1 MKKLLLLFAAAL
13 LATAINAQQGNGG
26 SVINSNRTVIYSA
39 DASKLT
45 KGKVTFAQGSSDK
58 ITMPV
63 YKRVAT
69 TPLNFGPEASIGSFT
84 VYFDADRCQM
94 VLQNNCNQPIM
105 VKVLWTDGTAQGY
118 SRVRAGANQTGY
130 NDLWKGF
137 RGKSIY
143 LKNARMRKCAG
154 IGHDN

>member
-13 LATAINAQQGNGG
+13 LATAANAQLENGG
-26 SVINSNRTVIYSA
+26 SVMNNSIMYTT
-39 DASKLT
+39 DPSKLT

-63 YKRVAT
+63 YKRLVVAD
-69 TPLNFGPEASIGSFT
+69 NFGPEASIGSFT

-105 VKVLWTDGTAQGY
+105 VKVSWNDGTTQGNV
-118 SRVRAGANQTGY
+118 RVSAGANQTGY
-130 NDLWKGF
+130 YDMWKGLLD
-137 RGKSIY
+137 KSIY
-143 LKNARMRKCAG
+143 LKYARMRKCAG
-154 IGHDN
+154 IGHDD

>member
-13 LATAINAQQGNGG
+13 LATAANAQQENGG
-26 SVINSNRTVIYSA
+26 SVMNNSIMYST
-39 DASKLT
+39 DPSKLT

-63 YKRVAT
+63 FKRVVVAD
-69 TPLNFGPEASIGSFT
+69 NFGPEASIGSFT
-84 VYFDADRCQM
+84 VYFDADNSRM

-105 VKVLWTDGTAQGY
+105 VKVSWNDGTTHGNA
-118 SRVRAGANQTGY
+118 RVSAGANQTGY
-130 NDLWKGF
+130 YDMWKGF

-143 LKNARMRKCAG
+143 LEYARMRKCAG
-154 IGHDN
+154 IGHDD

>member
-13 LATAINAQQGNGG
+13 LATAANAQQGNGG
-26 SVINSNRTVIYSA
+26 SVMYSNRTVMYSA

-63 YKRVAT
+63 YKRLVVAD
-69 TPLNFGPEASIGSFT
+69 NFGPEASIGSFT

-105 VKVLWTDGTAQGY
+105 VKVSWNDCTTRGNV
-118 SRVRAGANQTGY
+118 RVSACANQTGY
-130 NDLWKGF
+130 YDMWKGLLD
-137 RGKSIY
+137 KSIY
-143 LKNARMRKCAG
+143 LKYARMRKCAG
-154 IGHDN
+154 IGHDD

>member
-1 MKKLLLLFAAAL
+1 MKKLFLLFAAAL

-26 SVINSNRTVIYSA
+26 AVMNSNHTVMYSA

-63 YKRVAT
+63 YKRLVVAD
-69 TPLNFGPEASIGSFT
+69 NFGPEASIGSFT

-105 VKVLWTDGTAQGY
+105 VKVSWNDGTTHGGIV
-118 SRVRAGANQTGY
+118 RVSAGANQTGY
-130 NDLWKGF
+130 NDMLKRF

-143 LKNARMRKCAG
+143 LEYARMRKCAG
-154 IGHDN
+154 IGHDK

>member
-26 SVINSNRTVIYSA
+26 SVINNNRTVIYSA

-69 TPLNFGPEASIGSFT
+69 APDTFGPEASIGSFT

-105 VKVLWTDGTAQGY
+105 VKVSWNDGTTRGNV
-118 SRVRAGANQTGY
+118 RVSAGANQTGY
-130 NDLWKGF
+130 YDMWKGLLD
-137 RGKSIY
+137 KSIY
-143 LKNARMRKCAG
+143 LKYARMRKCAG
-154 IGHDN
+154 IGHDE

>member
-69 TPLNFGPEASIGSFT
+69 APDTFGPEASIGSFT
-84 VYFDADRCQM
+84 VYFDADNSHM
-94 VLQNNCNQPIM
+94 VLQNNCNKPIM
-105 VKVLWTDGTAQGY
+105 VRVGWHENNTQGTV
-118 SRVRAGANQTGY
+118 RVRAGAYQTTHKIMSRELIGHNIKLSY
-130 NDLWKGF
+130 V
-137 RGKSIY
+137 
-143 LKNARMRKCAG
+143 RMRKCDG
-154 IGHDN
+154 IGHDR

>member
-26 SVINSNRTVIYSA
+26 SVMNSNRTVMYSA

-63 YKRVAT
+63 YKRLVVAD
-69 TPLNFGPEASIGSFT
+69 NFGPEASIGSFT

-105 VKVLWTDGTAQGY
+105 VKVSWNDGTTRGNV
-118 SRVRAGANQTGY
+118 RVSAGANQTGY
-130 NDLWKGF
+130 YDMWKGLL
-137 RGKSIY
+137 GKSIY
-143 LKNARMRKCAG
+143 LKYARMRKCAG
-154 IGHDN
+154 IGHDE

>member
-26 SVINSNRTVIYSA
+26 SVINNNRTVIYSA

-63 YKRVAT
+63 FKRLVVAD
-69 TPLNFGPEASIGSFT
+69 NFGPEASIGSFT

-154 IGHDN
+154 IGNDD

>member
-13 LATAINAQQGNGG
+13 LATAANAQLENGG
-26 SVINSNRTVIYSA
+26 SVMNNSIMYST
-39 DASKLT
+39 DPSKLT

-63 YKRVAT
+63 YKRLVVAD
-69 TPLNFGPEASIGSFT
+69 NFGPEASIGSFT

-105 VKVLWTDGTAQGY
+105 VKVSWNDGTTQGNV
-118 SRVRAGANQTGY
+118 RVSAGANQTGY
-130 NDLWKGF
+130 YDMWKGLL
-137 RGKSIY
+137 GKSIY
-143 LKNARMRKCAG
+143 LKYARMRKCAG
-154 IGHDN
+154 IGHDE

>member
-13 LATAINAQQGNGG
+13 LATAANAQLENGG
-26 SVINSNRTVIYSA
+26 SVMNNSIMYTT
-39 DASKLT
+39 DPSKLT

-63 YKRVAT
+63 YKRLVVAD
-69 TPLNFGPEASIGSFT
+69 NFGPEASIGSFT

-105 VKVLWTDGTAQGY
+105 VKVSWNDGTTQGNV
-118 SRVRAGANQTGY
+118 RVSAGANQTGY
-130 NDLWKGF
+130 YDMWKGLL
-137 RGKSIY
+137 GKSIY
-143 LKNARMRKCAG
+143 LKYARMRKCAG
-154 IGHDN
+154 IGHDE

>member
-26 SVINSNRTVIYSA
+26 SVMNNNRTVMYSA
-39 DASKLT
+39 DASKPT

-69 TPLNFGPEASIGSFT
+69 APDTFGPEASIGSFT

-105 VKVLWTDGTAQGY
+105 VKVSWNDGTTHGNA
-118 SRVRAGANQTGY
+118 RVSAGANQTGY
-130 NDLWKGF
+130 YDMWKGLLD
-137 RGKSIY
+137 KSIY
-143 LKNARMRKCAG
+143 LKYARMRKYAG
-154 IGHDN
+154 IGHDD

>member
-26 SVINSNRTVIYSA
+26 SVMNNNRTVMYSA

-63 YKRVAT
+63 FKRVVVAD
-69 TPLNFGPEASIGSFT
+69 NFGPEASIGSFT

-105 VKVLWTDGTAQGY
+105 VKVSWNDGTTRGNV
-118 SRVRAGANQTGY
+118 RVSAGANQTGY
-130 NDLWKGF
+130 YDMWKGLL
-137 RGKSIY
+137 GKSIY
-143 LKNARMRKCAG
+143 LKYARMRKCAG
-154 IGHDN
+154 IGHDK

>member
-26 SVINSNRTVIYSA
+26 SVMNSNRTVMYSA

-69 TPLNFGPEASIGSFT
+69 APDTFGPEASIGSFT
-84 VYFDADRCQM
+84 VYFDADNSHM
-94 VLQNNCNQPIM
+94 VLQNNCNKPIM
-105 VKVLWTDGTAQGY
+105 VRVGWHENNTQGTV
-118 SRVRAGANQTGY
+118 RVRAGAYQTTHEIMSR
-130 NDLWKGF
+130 DLIGHNIKL
-137 RGKSIY
+137 SY
-143 LKNARMRKCAG
+143 ARMRKCDG
-154 IGHDN
+154 IGHDR

>member
-13 LATAINAQQGNGG
+13 LATAANAQQGNGG
-26 SVINSNRTVIYSA
+26 SVMNSNRTVMYSA

-63 YKRVAT
+63 FKRVAVAD
-69 TPLNFGPEASIGSFT
+69 NFGPEASIGSFT
-84 VYFDADRCQM
+84 VYFDADNSRM

-105 VKVLWTDGTAQGY
+105 VKVSWNDGTTHGNA
-118 SRVRAGANQTGY
+118 RVSAGANQTGY
-130 NDLWKGF
+130 YDMWKGF

-143 LKNARMRKCAG
+143 LEYARMRKCAG
-154 IGHDN
+154 IGHDK